1 MTLPRILIVD
11 DEPINFDVIESIL
24 SEKEFVL
31 HYASSGEKAIAALPG
46 MDPDLILLD
55 VMMPGLDGLETCR
68 RIKSQSQW
76 KLLPIIMVTA
86 LDGEEN
92 LARCL
97 NAGADDYISKPV
109 RSLEL
114 QARIKSLL
122 RIKQQQDRIE
132 EFALFQRDTIHF
144 LGESLKELRGGLVSM
159 FPHELNTP
167 LNGIINGLQL
177 LQLEPDFNPSGS
189 PQVNDLL
196 NIALESSLRMDRI
209 VKQFL
214 HYLYLVTNK
223 NKLTHEQTEL
233 QLELLKSDEK
243 LAHTSLI
250 NEIAEVKAQ
259 LHNREMDLIC
269 DVVGHTLPVKAFYL
283 HWSVSEII
291 ENAFKFSKPG
301 TPVVVEGKLENE
313 EFHLRVQDQGKGMTP
328 AQIKGI
334 DAFVQY
340 ERRNY
345 EQQGMGLGLK
355 ITQLV
360 MDEIQGSVNISSN
373 SHNTT
378 VDIKIPLL
386 VESD

>member
-31 HYASSGEKAIAALPG
+31 HYASSGERAIAALPDI
-46 MDPDLILLD
+46 DPDLILLD
-55 VMMPGLDGLETCR
+55 VMMPGLDGLETCHQ
-68 RIKSQSQW
+68 IKSQSQW

-97 NAGADDYISKPV
+97 NTGADDYISKPV

-122 RIKQQQDRIE
+122 RIKQQQERIE
-132 EFALFQRDTIHF
+132 EFALFQRDTIRF
-144 LGESLKELRGGLVSM
+144 LGGSLKELRGGLVSM

-269 DVVGHTLPVKAFYL
+269 DVVEYTLPVKAFYL

-301 TPVVVEGKLENE
+301 TPVVVEGKLENGA
-313 EFHLRVQDQGKGMTP
+313 FHLRVQDQGKGMTS

-360 MDEIQGSVNISSN
+360 MDEIQGSINISSN

-378 VDIKIPLL
+378 VDIHIPLS
-386 VESD
+386 VESN